1 MKRSCLVAAAA
12 IFAATAGRADEPLT
26 VDLITAHFTAGQ
38 ITYAITGEIQA
49 HDSLTIGAKGGG
61 RLLAMHVDVGDR
73 VTAGQILAELDPTQA
88 TEAVRA
94 AEAQLVATEA
104 ALKQADQA
112 HARASELLTQGAS
125 TRAAVDAATEALDG
139 ARSQRD
145 QMLAALSKARQ
156 ALDDVVIR
164 ADGPA
169 IVTAR
174 NAEPGQVIGAAES
187 ILTLAR
193 DSGLEA
199 VFHAPDG
206 FDLTVLLGRR
216 ITLHTLDAPVIEAG
230 AIIAEIAPV
239 ADPASGTVKVTARLE
254 ANGPQPGLGAAVT
267 SAISI
272 GQPPGFSVP
281 WSALAV
287 LDGQPA
293 LWVADPAS
301 KAVQLKPVT
310 VARYTDQTI
319 EISGGL
325 TEGDLVVGT
334 GSNFLYPGRLVQVA
348 EGQ

>member
-1 MKRSCLVAAAA
+1 MKRSCIVAVTA
-12 IFAATAGRADEPLT
+12 ILAATPGRADAPLT
-26 VDLITAHFTAGQ
+26 VELIAAHFTPGLA
-38 ITYAITGEIQA
+38 TYAITGEIQA
-49 HDSLTIGAKGGG
+49 HDSLSVGAKGGG
-61 RLLAMHVDVGDR
+61 RLLAMHVEVGDR
-73 VTAGQILAELDPTQA
+73 VAAGQILAELDPTQA

-94 AEAQLVATEA
+94 SEAQLVAAEA

-112 HARASELLTQGAS
+112 HTRASELLAQGAS
-125 TRAAVDAATEALDG
+125 TRAAVDAATEARDG

-145 QMLAALSKARQ
+145 QMAAALSKARQ
-156 ALDDVVIR
+156 MLEEVVIR

-174 NAEPGQVIGAAES
+174 KAEPGQVVGAAEP

-206 FDLTVLLGRR
+206 FDLTMLLGRR
-216 ITLHTLDAPVIEAG
+216 ITLRTLDAPAMEVG

-267 SAISI
+267 GAISI
-272 GQPPGFSVP
+272 GQPPGFAVP

-287 LDGQPA
+287 LDGKPA

-301 KAVQLKPVT
+301 KRVQLKPVT
-310 VARYTDQTI
+310 IARYTDQTI
-319 EISGGL
+319 EISDGL
-325 TEGDLVVGT
+325 AEGDLVVGT